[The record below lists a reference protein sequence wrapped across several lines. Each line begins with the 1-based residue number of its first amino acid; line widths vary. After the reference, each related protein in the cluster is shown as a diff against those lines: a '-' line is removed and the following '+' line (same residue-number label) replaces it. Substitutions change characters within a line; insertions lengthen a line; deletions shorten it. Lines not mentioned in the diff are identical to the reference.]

1 MNPFIIILICVA
13 TAGFFTWLLYSTQ
26 NPWSKSVNYILSA
39 VRFVAIA
46 LLVWM
51 LFAPE
56 QKQNIAFS
64 EKPIFVFA
72 IDNSKS
78 IVSNASSKQ
87 QTDLKSKISNTAQK
101 LQKNGFDVKFT
112 DLKSYK
118 NIDSINTLKFNQRTT
133 DLSGVLNNIRTEFD
147 GQNLAGALLVSDG
160 IFNLGSSPLYENYT
174 FPIFTIGFGDTIKRQ
189 DLAIKTVKY
198 NRIVTNGNKFP
209 IVAEIKNVGF
219 SNQNIEV
226 KLIQNKQI
234 IATKTIKFATNES
247 LKEVEFLATAAGD
260 KILHYTIEISPIKNE
275 NTLKNNTQ
283 HIYIEVIDSKTEI
296 LIIAAAPHPDLKALQ
311 AALSQNQEYATTLFI
326 PEISVWVD
334 KKYDLVIF
342 HQIPNSIGVG
352 NNYVEKIK
360 KQEIPQWYFVGNQT
374 SISLLSQATNGFR
387 IMSSFQQDK
396 IQGDFSATFEKFSF
410 EQDLKP
416 RFASFPPLLVPFGEY
431 NMPSWETILVQK
443 VGSVLTN
450 KPVLSIN
457 TSQNP
462 SQAVW
467 IGEGLWQWRMI
478 ENELYS
484 NAAAFDQLI
493 LKTAQLVVAKKDKR
507 KFRFSPIAPQFDSN
521 QPTQFETECL
531 NDIFEKITGNDISL
545 ALTHESKKRYDFM
558 FTNTN
563 ANPVFETNGLPQGVY
578 KFLAKTKINNKEE
591 IAQGS
596 FSISETDFEFINT
609 LADFELLKKLSTSTN
624 AKYFDINSI
633 SDFEES
639 IIKNKKSDILHYIE
653 NYQEVINFK
662 ILLLLLFLLLFSE
675 WATRKYLGKQ

>member
-1 MNPFIIILICVA
+1 MNPFVIILICVA

-39 VRFVAIA
+39 VRFIAIA

-51 LFAPE
+51 LLAPE
-56 QKQNIAFS
+56 QKQNTAFS

-78 IVSNASSKQ
+78 VASNASSKQ
-87 QTDLKSKISNTAQK
+87 QTNLKSKIANTAQQ

-118 NIDSINTLKFNQRTT
+118 NIDSITTLKFNQRAT

-147 GQNLAGALLVSDG
+147 GQNLAGTLLVSDG

-174 FPIFTIGFGDTIKRQ
+174 FPIYTLGFGDTIKRQ

-198 NRIVTNGNKFP
+198 NRIVTSGNNFP
-209 IVAEIKNVGF
+209 IVAEIKNIGF

-247 LKEVEFLATAAGD
+247 IKEVDFLAKATND
-260 KILHYTIEISPIKNE
+260 KIVHYTIEISPIKNE
-275 NTLKNNTQ
+275 NTFKNNIQ

-326 PEISVWVD
+326 PEISIWPD

-342 HQIPNSIGVG
+342 HQIPNSIGIG
-352 NNYVEKIK
+352 NNYIEKIK
-360 KQEIPQWYFVGNQT
+360 KLEIPQWYFVGNQT
-374 SISLLSQATNGFR
+374 NIGLLPQALNGFR

-396 IQGDFSATFEKFSF
+396 VQGDFAASFEKFSF

-443 VGSVLTN
+443 VGNVITN
-450 KPVLSIN
+450 KPVLSVN

-478 ENELYS
+478 ENATNS
-484 NAAAFDQLI
+484 NTAAFDQLI
-493 LKTAQLVVAKKDKR
+493 LKTSQLLVSKKDKR
-507 KFRFSPIAPQFDSN
+507 KFRFSPVIPQFDSN

-531 NDIFEKITGNDISL
+531 NDVFEKIAGNEISL
-545 ALTHESKKRYDFM
+545 TLTHESKKKYDFM

-563 ANPVFETNGLPQGVY
+563 SNPVFETNGLPQGVY
-578 KFLAKTKINNKEE
+578 TFYSKTKINNKEE

-596 FSISETDFEFINT
+596 FSISETDFEYINT
-609 LADFELLKKLSTSTN
+609 QADFELLKKLSESTN

-633 SDFEES
+633 TNFKDNILKS
-639 IIKNKKSDILHYIE
+639 KKSDILHYIE

-662 ILLLLLFLLLFSE
+662 ILFLLLFLLLFSE
-675 WATRKYLGKQ
+675 WVCRKYLGKQ